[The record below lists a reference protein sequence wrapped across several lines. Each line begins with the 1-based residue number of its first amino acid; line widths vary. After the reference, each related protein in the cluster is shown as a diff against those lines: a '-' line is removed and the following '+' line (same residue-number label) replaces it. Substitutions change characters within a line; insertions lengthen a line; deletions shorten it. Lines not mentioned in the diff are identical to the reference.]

1 MKPDSSAADS
11 SATDHTAQSD
21 DSPSPLETLQRRYAD
36 QLSQDIELLEAEKA
50 KLQTEIDA
58 LRQDYVS
65 LHAKTQQLRQ
75 VSTLSTS
82 PSAQPS
88 MAPERLLS
96 GPVNEAPLSPVSL
109 SPAPLSPVSLSSVPL
124 SPTEKRGLPLGPT
137 LPGEP
142 APAIRAEPPPAANEQ
157 PELRSR
163 PLELP
168 TPATS
173 EQQRWQRRVEQQQ
186 ENTSALVSIRRKSPR
201 KGLVLSAIATL
212 LIVWHYGI
220 VYALS
225 QGGRWLSIDIGELGT
240 GFVPSAALLWLR
252 MLIMVPAIV
261 LLAPQLHRSTWEDIQ
276 SWIATKEPQLALL
289 VGSGIALFFSQ
300 VLLYQS
306 IGIVGPIVAT
316 ALLFLYPLTAVP
328 LGLWLKQEK
337 ALSPFS
343 LLAIV
348 AIAMGGLLV
357 VRPTFSTAA
366 TPGIRIGLLAS
377 VALSI
382 YIVLT
387 NMSYRRHC
395 HPMPVAVIQFS
406 TVAALSSVV
415 LLFNPIKLVN
425 ISWVSFC
432 SLGIF
437 VGVLMLAAYLFNY
450 SSLHNIGGKTAIIAA
465 TTPLAM
471 LILSF
476 TFSPAQPLAIIQ
488 WTGVLLV
495 SIGGIALGKEKL
507 NSLG

>member
-1 MKPDSSAADS
+1 M
-11 SATDHTAQSD
+11 
-21 DSPSPLETLQRRYAD
+21 
-36 QLSQDIELLEAEKA
+36 
-50 KLQTEIDA
+50 
-58 LRQDYVS
+58 
-65 LHAKTQQLRQ
+65 
-75 VSTLSTS
+75 
-82 PSAQPS
+82 
-88 MAPERLLS
+88 
-96 GPVNEAPLSPVSL
+96 
-109 SPAPLSPVSLSSVPL
+109 
-124 SPTEKRGLPLGPT
+124 GPT

-142 APAIRAEPPPAANEQ
+142 APAIRSEPASTANAQ

-163 PLELP
+163 PLALP

-173 EQQRWQRRVEQQQ
+173 EQQRWQRRVQQQ
-186 ENTSALVSIRRKSPR
+186 ENPSALVSIRRKSPR
-201 KGLVLSAIATL
+201 KGLVLGAIATF
-212 LIVWHYGI
+212 LIAWHYGI

-225 QGGRWLSIDIGELGT
+225 QGGSWLSIEIGELGK

-252 MLIMVPAIV
+252 MLSMVPAIV
-261 LLAPQLHRSTWEDIQ
+261 LLAPQLHRNTWEDIQ

-377 VALSI
+377 VALSL

-415 LLFNPIKLVN
+415 LLVNPIKLVN

-432 SLGIF
+432 SLGVF
-437 VGVLMLAAYLFNY
+437 VGVLMLTAYLFNY

-465 TTPLAM
+465 TTPLTM
-471 LILSF
+471 LILAF

-507 NSLG
+507 SSLG